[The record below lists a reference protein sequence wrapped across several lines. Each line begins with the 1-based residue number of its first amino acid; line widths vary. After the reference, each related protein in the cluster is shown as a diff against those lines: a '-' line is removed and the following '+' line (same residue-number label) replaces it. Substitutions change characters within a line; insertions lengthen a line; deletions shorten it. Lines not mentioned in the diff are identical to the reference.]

1 MLTRRAALKSA
12 AAAGAFAAIGP
23 VSIGLATVPTDRR
36 LVVMILRGGAD
47 GLALVPAP
55 GDPAHA
61 ARRGQLA
68 EQEAIDLDGH
78 FALHPKFV
86 GLGAIWRAGQLAVVH
101 AAQTGYRNRS
111 HFDAQD
117 MLENGLNTLSGVA
130 DGWLNRALGYFDD
143 GAPRRGLAAGYGT
156 PLILRGKTPI
166 ATWAPRRLPRP
177 DPGFL
182 AKLQA
187 ISGPDR
193 QIGKALDAGIKMA
206 ETNRALLGRLEA
218 GRPGSATSRA
228 AIADLARATG
238 RLLSA
243 PAGARVAAL
252 EIGGWDTHGYQNIAL
267 SYRVPYLDDALVA
280 LKDGLG
286 TAWAKTAIIVVTE
299 PHWRNLLAAMDRLD
313 LADDARFA
321 SNEARADH
329 MDEVDAIVEAWTR
342 ELSRDAVF
350 AAARRHGVP
359 AAPVRDLGE
368 VIEDAHM
375 HERGM
380 LTWIDHPELGRIV
393 VPGSPLR
400 FHGAPPPPYEPS
412 PAQGEHNHAVYVDWL
427 GLDEEEFA
435 RLRSEHVI

>member
-12 AAAGAFAAIGP
+12 AAAGAFAAVGP
-23 VSIGLATVPTDRR
+23 VSIGLAAAPTDRR
-36 LVVMILRGGAD
+36 LVVLILRGGAD

-78 FALHPKFV
+78 FALHPKFS
-86 GLGAIWRAGQLAVVH
+86 GLGALWREGQLAVVH

-193 QIGKALDAGIKMA
+193 QIGKALDAGVKMA

-218 GRPGSATSRA
+218 GGPGSATSRS

-243 PAGARVAAL
+243 TAGARVAAL

-286 TAWAKTAIIVVTE
+286 AAWAKSVIIVVTE
-299 PHWRNLLAAMDRLD
+299 FGRTARPNGTNGTDHGTAGAVLVLGGAVRGGRVIADWPGLERSSLYQGRDLMATTDIRAIFKGAMIEHLGIDAA
-313 LADDARFA
+313 FV
-321 SNEARADH
+321 EARVFP
-329 MDEVDAIVEAWTR
+329 E
-342 ELSRDAVF
+342 SRSIRPLENLAV
-350 AAARRHGVP
+350 
-359 AAPVRDLGE
+359 
-368 VIEDAHM
+368 
-375 HERGM
+375 
-380 LTWIDHPELGRIV
+380 
-393 VPGSPLR
+393 S
-400 FHGAPPPPYEPS
+400 
-412 PAQGEHNHAVYVDWL
+412 
-427 GLDEEEFA
+427 
-435 RLRSEHVI
+435 